1 MYAESIMSLSL
12 KGAVEV
18 RRGNELKSNVHLGL
32 SREIQIKIFSML
44 LRLTMIEV
52 LVSNLVNLFTQ
63 IVGRNIFGS
72 V

>member
-52 LVSNLVNLFTQ
+52 LVSNLVNIFTQ